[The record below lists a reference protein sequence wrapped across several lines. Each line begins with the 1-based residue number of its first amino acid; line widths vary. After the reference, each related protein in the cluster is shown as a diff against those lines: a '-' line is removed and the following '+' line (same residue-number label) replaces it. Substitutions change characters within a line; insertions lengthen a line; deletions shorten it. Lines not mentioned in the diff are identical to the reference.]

1 MRCDKCEYFIS
12 QRQDDATV
20 QMICKLDG
28 RKRWL
33 VDGCRDGIE
42 KIEVVEDK
50 ALYGFDDMER
60 LVKV

>member
-1 MRCDKCEYFIS
+1 MRCGKCEYFIS

-20 QMICKLDG
+20 QMICRLDG

-60 LVKV
+60 LGTK